1 MPAQPDS
8 KMNLRIFWRSAYGL
22 SLWIANT
29 AIFALL
35 LTPFIWLGILTVDKT
50 GRWPRR
56 ILRAMCR
63 VSVRRF
69 CGSNLRIGD
78 FDWSAIQGPCILV
91 ANHQSLIDILLLM
104 LLPTDARCWAKRWPF
119 RVPFLGLMMRL
130 CGHLCVED
138 PRVLYKAAESLRD
151 GVSLLVFPEGTRS
164 RDGKLTRFHDGAF
177 LLSARTGVP
186 VVPVL
191 IRGSGT
197 TMPPGTFRLVDSPL
211 VIRPLGVLYP
221 DASLD
226 KPHLDLK
233 RRAVNMI
240 ALALESSDEENTQSG
255 PRTQPSAISE
265 FKEAA
270 C

>member
-1 MPAQPDS
+1 
-8 KMNLRIFWRSAYGL
+8 MNLRIFWRSAYGL
-22 SLWIANT
+22 SLWIVNT
-29 AIFALL
+29 AVFALL
-35 LTPFIWLGILTVDKT
+35 LTPFLWMGILTVDKT
-50 GRWPRR
+50 GRWPRW
-56 ILRAMCR
+56 ILRTMCR

-69 CGSNLRIGD
+69 CGTNLQIAD
-78 FDWSAIQGPCILV
+78 FDWSAIKGPCILV
-91 ANHQSLIDILLLM
+91 ANHQSLIDILLLL

-138 PRVLYKAAESLRD
+138 PRVLYKAAESLRS

-177 LLSARTGVP
+177 LLAARTGVP

-197 TMPPGTFRLVDSPL
+197 TMPPGTFRLVDSPM

-221 DASLD
+221 DTSLD

-233 RRAVNMI
+233 RRAANMI
-240 ALALESSDEENTQSG
+240 SCALETCDAENSQAGSQAQLNENE
-255 PRTQPSAISE
+255 RI
-265 FKEAA
+265 KKAA
-270 C
+270 Y

>member
-1 MPAQPDS
+1 MPAQLES
-8 KMNLRIFWRSAYGL
+8 KMNLRIFLRTAYGV

-35 LTPFIWLGILTVDKT
+35 LTPFVWLGILTVDKT
-50 GRWPRR
+50 GRWPRK
-56 ILRAMCR
+56 ILRTMCR
-63 VSVRRF
+63 MMVPQF
-69 CGSNLRIGD
+69 CGNNLQIAD
-78 FDWSAIQGPCILV
+78 FDWSAIKGPCILV
-91 ANHQSLIDILLLM
+91 ANHQSLIDILLL
-104 LLPTDARCWAKRWPF
+104 LQLPTDARCWAKRWPF

-138 PRVLYKAAESLRD
+138 PRVFYKAAESLRS

-177 LLSARTGVP
+177 VLAARTGVP

-197 TMPPGTFRLVDSPL
+197 TMPPGTFRLVDT
-211 VIRPLGVLYP
+211 VIIVQPLGVLYP
-221 DASLD
+221 DSSLD

-233 RRAVNMI
+233 RRAVTMI
-240 ALALESSDEENTQSG
+240 SRALDACDEATPQSSAGTRPDS
-255 PRTQPSAISE
+255 ISE
-265 FKEAA
+265 MKKAA